1 MKKNSFISLLFSIAV
16 AIIFASSMFFITDE
30 TEQSVIFQYGEPVKV
45 IKDAGI
51 HTKIPFVQN
60 VIHFDKR
67 LQELNIESKNIIT
80 EDQQNVNII
89 FSVKYKIVDPIAY
102 YNTSINQ
109 NELKDKINNIFD
121 LISKNILN
129 KNSLKNIIS
138 NNYNNIIE
146 EIKKYLNSQTTDF
159 GIDIINVDIQKII
172 LSDTTLQNIY
182 KDIKLNI
189 ELEKIKIELDNDKKI
204 QEIKHETDKEKFSIL
219 SEAKKIAQTI
229 TNDGNIEAN
238 KIYLKSYSK
247 EYSIV
252 LPTWPTPMKPNSTLC
267 PFAMLEFQSTGVI
280 T

>member
-247 EYSIV
+247 DKEFFEFYKKMKLYEKNLTKDNINFV
-252 LPTWPTPMKPNSTLC
+252 LL
-267 PFAMLEFQSTGVI
+267 LEDKI
-280 T
+280 

>member
-80 EDQQNVNII
+80 EDQQNVDII

-109 NELKDKINNIFD
+109 NDLKDKINNIFD
-121 LISKNILN
+121 LISKNILS

-146 EIKKYLNSQTTDF
+146 EIKKYLNSQTKDF

-172 LSDTTLQNIY
+172 LSNTTLENIY

-189 ELEKIKIELDNDKKI
+189 ELEKIKIESDNDKKI

-219 SEAKKIAQTI
+219 SEAKKTAQTL
-229 TNDGNIEAN
+229 TNDGDIEAN

-247 EYSIV
+247 DKEFFEFYKKMKLYEKTLTKDNINFV
-252 LPTWPTPMKPNSTLC
+252 LL
-267 PFAMLEFQSTGVI
+267 LENKI
-280 T
+280 